1 MICSLNEPS
10 CGQNSGEHLSQPS
23 PILHQAL
30 VGKGPA
36 LVMAQDTGSVCVL
49 RGGGVQVYV
58 CVREE
63 MGWGRG
69 ERNCLVNFPEN
80 FKGIFIFS

>member
-30 VGKGPA
+30 VGKGHA
-36 LVMAQDTGSVCVL
+36 LVMAQDTGCVCV
-49 RGGGVQVYV
+49 GGVCAGV
-58 CVREE
+58 CVCERGKGLEEGRDKWFSNLSRE
-63 MGWGRG
+63 
-69 ERNCLVNFPEN
+69 F
-80 FKGIFIFS
+80 